1 MQHHQS
7 TGLKRVRVGFSAL
20 EAEQVVGLSN
30 RLSMKIV
37 IQHAAKE
44 LYLRSPDEWVKDE
57 THARVFKSSLEA
69 IDFCMAHNI
78 KQVFIV
84 LKFDD
89 PQYDIQLRPFP
100 EKH

>member
-1 MQHHQS
+1 
-7 TGLKRVRVGFSAL
+7 
-20 EAEQVVGLSN
+20 
-30 RLSMKIV
+30 MKIV

-44 LYLRSPDEWVKDE
+44 LYLKSSDEWAKEEAD
-57 THARVFKSSLEA
+57 ARVFKSSLEA
-69 IDFCMAHNI
+69 IDFCMAHKV

>member
-1 MQHHQS
+1 
-7 TGLKRVRVGFSAL
+7 
-20 EAEQVVGLSN
+20 
-30 RLSMKIV
+30 
-37 IQHAAKE
+37 
-44 LYLRSPDEWVKDE
+44 
-57 THARVFKSSLEA
+57 
-69 IDFCMAHNI
+69 MAHNI